1 MSKLRL
7 MSLILFSSS
16 ALLVGCSTSGEVKQQ
31 DQELSNA
38 STASLD
44 KDQQFQTNKAEVIPY
59 ESSVQLQPVSVKPSY
74 YNYET
79 SDMSSSERK
88 ALLNI
93 LSHLQEID
101 VLIKTAE
108 TQQNPDQ
115 RIKFRY
121 DWLRKD
127 LYKVNRGISD
137 HLSSPESQPRSFEPV
152 MGEYRR

>member
-1 MSKLRL
+1 MNKLRL
-7 MSLILFSSS
+7 ISLIFFGTS
-16 ALLVGCSTSGEVKQQ
+16 LLAGCSTSGDVKHKNQEVSKTPIQPPVNKPQ
-31 DQELSNA
+31 YQANKVEVLPLD
-38 STASLD
+38 ST
-44 KDQQFQTNKAEVIPY
+44 T
-59 ESSVQLQPVSVKPSY
+59 QLRPVSIKPSFY
-74 YNYET
+74 SSYEA

-93 LSHLQEID
+93 VSHLQEINI
-101 VLIKTAE
+101 LIRTAE

-127 LYKVNRGISD
+127 LYKINRGISD

>member
-1 MSKLRL
+1 MNKLRL
-7 MSLILFSSS
+7 VSLILFGVS
-16 ALLVGCSTSGEVKQQ
+16 LLAGCSTSGDVKHKSQGISKTPIQ
-31 DQELSNA
+31 PSV
-38 STASLD
+38 
-44 KDQQFQTNKAEVIPY
+44 KKPQFQTNQVEVLPLD
-59 ESSVQLQPVSVKPSY
+59 SAPQLQPVSIKPSFY
-74 YNYET
+74 SSYEA

-93 LSHLQEID
+93 VSHLQEINI
-101 VLIKTAE
+101 LIRTAE

-127 LYKVNRGISD
+127 LYKINRGISD